1 MRSVR
6 RIAALAVSGGIAA
19 AVAVLPAVPALAH
32 GAPTSP
38 ISRTAAC
45 AAGGEEADA
54 AACRAARAA
63 NGRPF
68 GSFDNLRVP
77 DVAGKDRQFIPDGNL
92 CSGDLPEFQGL
103 DLPRTDWPS
112 TRVAAGTTLS
122 VTYAGTIPHEGTFRL
137 YLTGAGYD
145 PRKPLGWGDLTP
157 LAEIKDPPLRG
168 GAYRMSVKLPKDR
181 SGRHVL
187 YTVWQTSST
196 PDTYYSCSDLVFKQ
210 ARTRTAVAGPAKKPT
225 PKASRS
231 AEPGA
236 VAVPPDAQSPA
247 AAAAAPPAGR
257 ESWLS
262 PAAAESQDRV
272 ALGHQIVIA
281 ALIVITGVSAGAGF
295 LRLRA
300 SRSQAH
306 HFGPPRRQ

>member
-6 RIAALAVSGGIAA
+6 RTAALAVAGGIAA
-19 AVAVLPAVPALAH
+19 AATVLPAVPALAH

-45 AAGGEEADA
+45 AAGGERTGT
-54 AACRAARAA
+54 AACKAALAA

-77 DVAGKDRQFIPDGNL
+77 NVAGKDRQFIPDGNL

-103 DLPRTDWPS
+103 DLARTDWPS
-112 TRVAAGTTLS
+112 TKVTAGSTLD
-122 VTYAGTIPHEGTFRL
+122 VTYAGTIPHEGSFRL
-137 YLTGAGYD
+137 YLTRQGYD
-145 PRKPLGWGDLTP
+145 PAKPLSWGDLGSP

-168 GAYRMSVKLPKDR
+168 GSYRMSVKLPKDR

-196 PDTYYSCSDLVFKQ
+196 PDTYYSCSDLVVK
-210 ARTRTAVAGPAKKPT
+210 AVAAAAAPTKKPT
-225 PKASRS
+225 PKTSRS

-236 VAVPPDAQSPA
+236 VAVPLDAQSPA
-247 AAAAAPPAGR
+247 VAAAPKAEH

-262 PAAAESQDRV
+262 PAAAQADDRV
-272 ALGHQIVIA
+272 ELGHQIVIA
-281 ALIVITGVSAGAGF
+281 ALIVITGVTAGAGF
-295 LRLRA
+295 MRLRA
-300 SRSQAH
+300 ARAQVH
-306 HFGPPRRQ
+306 RFGPPHR

>member
-1 MRSVR
+1 MRFVR
-6 RIAALAVSGGIAA
+6 RTAALAVAGGIAA
-19 AVAVLPAVPALAH
+19 AATVLPAVPALAH

-45 AAGGEEADA
+45 AAGGEQTGS
-54 AACRAARAA
+54 AACRAALAA

-68 GSFDNLRVP
+68 GNFDNLRVP
-77 DVAGKDRQFIPDGNL
+77 NVGGKDRQFIPDGNL
-92 CSGDLPEFQGL
+92 CSGGLPEFRGL
-103 DLPRTDWPS
+103 DQPRTDWP
-112 TRVAAGTTLS
+112 TTKVTAGTTLNVS
-122 VTYAGTIPHEGTFRL
+122 YAGTIPHEGSFRL
-137 YLTGAGYD
+137 YLTRKGYA
-145 PRKPLGWGDLTP
+145 PAKPLSWADFGAP

-168 GAYRMSVKLPKDR
+168 GAYRMSVKLPEDR

-196 PDTYYSCSDLVFKQ
+196 PDTYYSCSDLVVK
-210 ARTRTAVAGPAKKPT
+210 AAPAAAAAGPAKKAT

-236 VAVPPDAQSPA
+236 VAVPLDAQSPA
-247 AAAAAPPAGR
+247 AAAAPPA
-257 ESWLS
+257 EHQSWLS
-262 PAAAESQDRV
+262 PAAAEADDHI

-295 LRLRA
+295 MRLRA
-300 SRSQAH
+300 ARAQAH
-306 HFGPPRRQ
+306 HFGPPPR